1 MLRKGHLEHLVAL
14 GARLLGRSERRSWVA
29 RVRLATSPPQQGK
42 KTDRYIRIRKKH
54 MEAN

>member
-42 KTDRYIRIRKKH
+42 K
-54 MEAN
+54 N